1 MIKKAL
7 LEIIQEELSNIMF
20 KNMIERVL
28 SLRELGNKLHGD
40 SLEVALN
47 RTLNDL
53 TKYISIH
60 VGKEFFRSGLAA
72 DLIIAETPDALNE
85 YLSLLRELKMDTIV
99 MLKTLAIKYNLEF
112 TKITS
117 LNKKDVKTKI
127 HNLLMEKLSK
137 IEIESLSLKCYGEGP
152 LQLNTNS
159 NSSLINECLS
169 HVVDGVETSQNLPLT
184 ILESEAFSS
193 LKLSNEKILA
203 VIYNE
208 TNFTYSV
215 ILIDI
220 NDLLSKVSKII
231 YTPKVKKQ
239 NSFTYE
245 IVKFYDK
252 DDKYI
257 FEVRYGKKNANAL
270 QRGLWTK
277 TSTKQVDET
286 SETIEDT
293 EVFLNENSSFEYII
307 KNNKYSINTKF
318 LDDFAKLIATGSI

>member
-1 MIKKAL
+1 MIKEAL
-7 LEIIQEELSNIMF
+7 LEIEKEELS
-20 KNMIERVL
+20 NMIERVL

-40 SLEVALN
+40 SLEVGLN
-47 RTLNDL
+47 RIINDL
-53 TKYISIH
+53 TKFTSVH

-72 DLIIAETPDALNE
+72 DLIIAETIDSLNE
-85 YLSLLRELKMDTIV
+85 YLNLLQELKIDSV
-99 MLKTLAIKYNLEF
+99 GMLRTLAVKYNLEF
-112 TKITS
+112 T
-117 LNKKDVKTKI
+117 NKKDIKVKI
-127 HNLLMEKLSK
+127 HDLLMEKLSK
-137 IEIESLSLKCYGEGP
+137 IDIESLSLKCYGEGP
-152 LQLNTNS
+152 LQLNTNPT
-159 NSSLINECLS
+159 SSLINECLS
-169 HVVDGVETSQNLPLT
+169 HVVNGIETSQNLPLT

-193 LKLSNEKILA
+193 LRLSNEKILA

-220 NDLLSKVSKII
+220 NDLFNKVSKII
-231 YTPKVKKQ
+231 YTPKIKKQ

-277 TSTKQVDET
+277 TSTKK
-286 SETIEDT
+286 T
-293 EVFLNENSSFEYII
+293 EVFLNEENSSFEYII

-318 LDDFAKLIATGSI
+318 LDNFAKVISTGSI

>member
-7 LEIIQEELSNIMF
+7 LEINQEELS
-20 KNMIERVL
+20 NMIERVL

-47 RTLNDL
+47 RILNDL

-72 DLIIAETPDALNE
+72 DLIIAETIDALNE
-85 YLSLLRELKMDTIV
+85 YQGLLRELKMDSV
-99 MLKTLAIKYNLEF
+99 GMLRTLAVKYNLEF
-112 TKITS
+112 T
-117 LNKKDVKTKI
+117 NKKDIKVKI
-127 HNLLMEKLSK
+127 HDLLMEKLSK

-169 HVVDGVETSQNLPLT
+169 HVVNGVETSQNLPLT

-193 LKLSNEKILA
+193 LRLSNEKILA

-208 TNFTYSV
+208 TDFTYSV

-220 NDLLSKVSKII
+220 NDLLNKVNKII
-231 YTPKVKKQ
+231 YTPKIKKQ

-277 TSTKQVDET
+277 TSTKQ
-286 SETIEDT
+286 T
-293 EVFLNENSSFEYII
+293 EILLNENSSFEYII
-307 KNNKYSINTKF
+307 RNNKYSINTKF
-318 LDDFAKLIATGSI
+318 LDNFAKLIATGSI